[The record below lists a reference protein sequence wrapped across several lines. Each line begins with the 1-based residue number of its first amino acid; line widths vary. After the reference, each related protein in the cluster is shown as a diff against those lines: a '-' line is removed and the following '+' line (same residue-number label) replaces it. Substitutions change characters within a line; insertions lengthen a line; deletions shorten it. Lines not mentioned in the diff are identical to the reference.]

1 MRDDFAVF
9 ILAHGR
15 PDKMITVDT
24 LQRDGYTG
32 KYYIILDDEDKTI
45 DIYKELFGEE
55 HILIFSKTEVLKT
68 FDIMDNFPDKK
79 VVVFARNVCFDFARQ
94 LNLSYFAEF
103 EDDYLDFTYRYPDG
117 NSLRNIRVKNLDE
130 VFDIF
135 IDFLNESK
143 ARTVA
148 FAQTGEMM
156 GGTNGQVWKKRLKR
170 KAMNTFFFK
179 VGTPEEDI
187 KFIGRFNDDVN
198 TYVSLGSRGELFLQC
213 ANVNLE
219 QVVTQTQTG
228 GNTDA
233 YLKYG
238 TYSKSFYSVMVNPSC
253 VKVGMMG
260 ETSKRI
266 HHSIDWKYTVPKIL
280 SDKYKKE
287 KTHDIK

>member
-1 MRDDFAVF
+1 MRDDFAIF

-15 PDKMITVDT
+15 PDKMLTVSS
-24 LQRDGYTG
+24 LKRCGYTG
-32 KYYIILDDEDKTI
+32 KWYIILDDEDKTI
-45 DIYKELFGEE
+45 PEYKRLFGEDN
-55 HILIFSKTEVLKT
+55 ILIFNKNEVLKT

-94 LNLSYFAEF
+94 LGLTYYAEF
-103 EDDYLDFTYRYPDG
+103 EDDYKDFAYRYPVGKVLKRLHVG
-117 NSLRNIRVKNLDE
+117 NFDE
-130 VFDIF
+130 VVDIF
-135 IDFLNESK
+135 IDFLEESG

-148 FAQTGEMM
+148 FAQAGEMM
-156 GGTNGQVWKKRLKR
+156 GGTHGQVWRKRIKR

-179 VGTPEEDI
+179 VGTPDEDI

-198 TYVSLGSRGELFLQC
+198 TYVTLGSRGELFLQI

-219 QVVTQTQTG
+219 QMLTQEQTG

-238 TYSKSFYSVMVNPSC
+238 TYSKSFYSVITAPSC

-260 ETSKRI
+260 ENHKRI
-266 HHSIDWKYTVPKIL
+266 HHTINWEYAVPKIINP
-280 SDKYKKE
+280 KYKKE
-287 KTHDIK
+287 K

>member
-15 PDKMITVDT
+15 PDKLITVNA
-24 LQRDGYTG
+24 LKRCGYTG

-45 DIYKELFGEE
+45 PQYKHLFGEDK
-55 HILIFSKTEVLKT
+55 ILIFSKSEVLKT

-94 LNLSYFAEF
+94 LGLTYFAEF
-103 EDDYLDFTYRYPDG
+103 EDDYKDFAYRYPDG
-117 NSLRNIRVKNLDE
+117 KSLRRLSVKDFDK
-130 VFDIF
+130 VVDIF
-135 IDFLNESK
+135 IDFLEASK

-148 FAQTGEMM
+148 FAQAGEMM
-156 GGTNGQVWKKRLKR
+156 GGTQGAVWRARVKR

-179 VGTPEEDI
+179 VGTPAEDI

-219 QVVTQTQTG
+219 QMLTQEQTG

-253 VKVGMMG
+253 VKVSMMG
-260 ETSKRI
+260 TSHRRI
-266 HHSIDWKYTVPKIL
+266 HHKVQWEYAVPKIL
-280 SDKYKKE
+280 SAKYRK
-287 KTHDIK
+287 DN

>member
-1 MRDDFAVF
+1 MRNDFAVF
-9 ILAHGR
+9 MLAHGR
-15 PDKMITVDT
+15 PQKMITVNS
-24 LQRDGYTG
+24 LKKAGYTG
-32 KYYIILDDEDKTI
+32 NYYIILDYEDPTI
-45 DIYKELFGEE
+45 DEYKQLFGED
-55 HILIFSKTEVLKT
+55 HILIFNKNEVLKT

-94 LNLSYFAEF
+94 LGLTYFAEF
-103 EDDYLDFTYRYPDG
+103 EDDYKDFAYRYSDG
-117 NSLRNIRVKNLDE
+117 KVLRRLSVENLDT

-135 IDFLNESK
+135 IDFLEDSK

-148 FAQTGEMM
+148 FAQAGEMM
-156 GGTNGQVWKKRLKR
+156 GGTQGQVWKSRIKR
-170 KAMNTFFFK
+170 KAMNTFIFK

-198 TYVSLGSRGELFLQC
+198 TYVTLGSRGELFLQC

-219 QVVTQTQTG
+219 QMLTQEQTG

-238 TYSKSFYSVMVNPSC
+238 TYSKSFYSVMCAPSC

-260 ETSKRI
+260 ENHRRI
-266 HHSIDWKYTVPKIL
+266 HHSIDWKYAVPKIL

-287 KTHDIK
+287 K

>member
-15 PDKMITVDT
+15 PDKLITVNS
-24 LQRDGYTG
+24 LKKCGYTG

-45 DIYKELFGEE
+45 PQYKQRFGEDK
-55 HILIFSKTEVLKT
+55 ILVFSKSEVLKT

-94 LNLSYFAEF
+94 LGLTYFAEF
-103 EDDYLDFTYRYPDG
+103 EDDYKDFAYRYPDG
-117 NSLRNIRVKNLDE
+117 KVLRRLHIPDFDAV
-130 VFDIF
+130 VDIF
-135 IDFLNESK
+135 INFLETSK

-148 FAQTGEMM
+148 FAQAGEMM
-156 GGTNGQVWKKRLKR
+156 GGTQGTVWKTRVKR

-198 TYVSLGSRGELFLQC
+198 TYVTLGSRGELFLQC

-219 QVVTQTQTG
+219 QMLTQEQTG

-238 TYSKSFYSVMVNPSC
+238 TYSKSFYSVMCAPSC

-260 ETSKRI
+260 ENHRRI
-266 HHSIDWKYTVPKIL
+266 HHKIQWEYAVPKIL

-287 KTHDIK
+287 R

>member
-1 MRDDFAVF
+1 MRNDFAVF
-9 ILAHGR
+9 MLAHGR
-15 PDKMITVDT
+15 PQKMITVNS
-24 LQRDGYTG
+24 LKKAGYTG
-32 KYYIILDDEDKTI
+32 NYYIILDDEDPTI
-45 DIYKELFGEE
+45 DEYKQLFGED
-55 HILIFSKTEVLKT
+55 HILIFNKNEVLKT

-94 LNLSYFAEF
+94 LGLTYFAEF
-103 EDDYLDFTYRYPDG
+103 EDDYKDFAYRYPDG
-117 NSLRNIRVKNLDE
+117 KVLRRLSVENLDT

-135 IDFLNESK
+135 IDFLEDSK

-148 FAQTGEMM
+148 FAQAGEMM
-156 GGTNGQVWKKRLKR
+156 GGTQGQVWKSRIKR
-170 KAMNTFFFK
+170 KAMNTFIFK

-198 TYVSLGSRGELFLQC
+198 TYVTLGSRGELFLQC

-219 QVVTQTQTG
+219 QMLTQEQTG

-238 TYSKSFYSVMVNPSC
+238 TYSKSFYSVMCAPSC

-260 ETSKRI
+260 ENHRRI
-266 HHSIDWKYTVPKIL
+266 HHSIDWKYAVPKIL

-287 KTHDIK
+287 K